1 MRNKPIYERWW
12 FWLIFVF
19 ATGFVGSRIF
29 DSNDDGYLTFFLL
42 VIGASVLIALAAKM
56 NRKRKEKMEKYGA
69 AESYIAFHMHGI
81 PHASQNALANIFIND
96 EKMFVECKDIT
107 FELKLERV
115 TAAEGVL
122 RTDLLKQDKSVIAR
136 GVVGGLLLGPIGAIV
151 GGMSGVGTKDKKGAF
166 LVINYRS
173 SATDQI
179 EVIIFDMKNV
189 LTARK
194 IAKSLTRKIVET
206 KSNNGVIE
214 L

>member
-29 DSNDDGYLTFFLL
+29 DSNDDGYLVFLL
-42 VIGASVLIALAAKM
+42 TVIGGGVLIALVAKAK
-56 NRKRKEKMEKYGA
+56 RKRKEKMEQYGA

-96 EKMFVECKDIT
+96 EKMVVECKGIT

-115 TAAEGVL
+115 TAAEGVS

-179 EVIIFDMKNV
+179 EVIIFDMKNI